1 MPYTNYINT
10 KDPPMTA
17 APHFFRSESTLGNHT
32 SVCFKVSCD
41 APAQWQN
48 GIFHNSRYGIFFL
61 REEGG
66 KLKLELTSKGL
77 DTIKFR
83 KCTVKSEAGAV
94 NRILA
99 WMGEIMKTSVFLGE
113 VF

>member
-1 MPYTNYINT
+1 
-10 KDPPMTA
+10 MTA
-17 APHFFRSESTLGNHT
+17 APHFYRSESTLGNHS

-41 APAQWQN
+41 AQATWQN

-61 REEGG
+61 RKEGG

-83 KCTVKSEAGAV
+83 KATVKSEEHAI
-94 NRILA
+94 NKILQ
-99 WMGEIMKTSVFLGE
+99 WMGSIMDDSVFMS
-113 VF
+113 

>member
-1 MPYTNYINT
+1 
-10 KDPPMTA
+10 MTA
-17 APHFFRSESTLGNHT
+17 VPHFFRSESTLGNSS

-41 APAQWQN
+41 AQAQWQN

-61 REEGG
+61 REEKG
-66 KLKLELTSKGL
+66 KLKLELTSSGL

-94 NRILA
+94 NKILQWMSA
-99 WMGEIMKTSVFLGE
+99 IMGESVFMS
-113 VF
+113 

>member
-1 MPYTNYINT
+1 
-10 KDPPMTA
+10 MTA
-17 APHFFRSESTLGNHT
+17 LPHFYRSESTLGNSS
-32 SVCFKVSCD
+32 SVCFKVSYD
-41 APAQWQN
+41 AQAQWQN

-83 KCTVKSEAGAV
+83 KCTVKSEAGAI

-99 WMGEIMKTSVFLGE
+99 WMSAIMGESVFMSWTHHYNT
-113 VF
+113 